1 MRSWGITDTGLVR
14 EENQDAY
21 AIWAMGPYTT
31 AVVCDGMGGTN
42 GGRLAS
48 SIAVNVYR
56 QQMEETLQ
64 EGLGAEKLSQASRF
78 AISLANTRIRAAAL
92 ETPGCERMGTT
103 LVSAIAQDETALVSN
118 IGDSRAYLIT
128 EEGISQIS
136 RDHSVVENMVER
148 GDLTPL
154 AARRH
159 PNRNLITRALGPD
172 AEVSPD
178 TFPVEWKQG
187 DYILLCSDGL
197 VNTVSDQEILFEV
210 IHGGEPDDCL
220 ERLLALSKERGAPDN
235 VTAVLLMNI

>member
-21 AIWAMGPYTT
+21 AIQTVGAYTV

-48 SIAVNVYR
+48 SIGVDVYR
-56 QQMEETLQ
+56 EQLEKHIKEEMNDQQ
-64 EGLGAEKLSQASRF
+64 LSQISQF
-78 AISLANTRIRAAAL
+78 AVSLANKAIREEAAK
-92 ETPGCERMGTT
+92 TPGYERMGTT
-103 LVSAIAQDETALVSN
+103 LVSAIVRDDRALVSN
-118 IGDSRAYLIT
+118 VGDSRAYLISR
-128 EEGISQIS
+128 EGIQQIS

-148 GDLTPL
+148 GDLTPQ

-159 PNRNLITRALGPD
+159 PRRNLITRALGPD
-172 AEVSPD
+172 EEVEAD
-178 TFPVEWKQG
+178 TFPVAWKQG
-187 DYILLCSDGL
+187 DFILLCSDGL

-210 IHGGEPDDCL
+210 IHGGTADDCL

-235 VTAVLLMNI
+235 VTVVLLMNI

>member
-21 AIWAMGPYTT
+21 AIQTVGAYTV

-48 SIAVNVYR
+48 SIGVDVYR
-56 QQMEETLQ
+56 EQLEKHMKEEMNDQQ
-64 EGLGAEKLSQASRF
+64 LSQISQF
-78 AISLANTRIRAAAL
+78 AVSLANKAIREEAAK
-92 ETPGCERMGTT
+92 TPGYERMGTT
-103 LVSAIAQDETALVSN
+103 LVSAIVRDDRALVSN
-118 IGDSRAYLIT
+118 VGDSRAYLISR
-128 EEGISQIS
+128 EGIQQIS

-148 GDLTPL
+148 GDLTPQ

-159 PNRNLITRALGPD
+159 PRRNLITRALGPD
-172 AEVSPD
+172 EEVEAD
-178 TFPVEWKQG
+178 TFPVAWKQG
-187 DYILLCSDGL
+187 DFILLCSDGL

-210 IHGGEPDDCL
+210 IHGGTADDCL

-235 VTAVLLMNI
+235 VTVVLLMNI